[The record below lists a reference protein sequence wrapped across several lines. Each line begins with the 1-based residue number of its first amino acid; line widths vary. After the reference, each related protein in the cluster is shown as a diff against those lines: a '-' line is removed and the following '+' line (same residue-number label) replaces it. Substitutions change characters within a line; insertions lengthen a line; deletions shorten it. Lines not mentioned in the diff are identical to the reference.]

1 MAPNL
6 VLLHGFTNTGA
17 CWDQVRAA
25 LPERYRPVAPD
36 IRGHG
41 TASDARPVSL
51 TAVVSDV
58 GGVATGPCELVG
70 YSMGGRIA
78 LHVALALPERVRRLV
93 LIGASPGIADPAAR
107 AERRSADERL
117 AAEVEQM
124 TIEAFARRWAQTA
137 VLADQPPSVQAA
149 VAEQRL
155 RNTPAGLAQ
164 ALRGLGTGAL
174 PPLWERLAELTMPV
188 ELVVGERDEKFR
200 AIAEEM
206 GKSGLTRAQMHVVS
220 GAGHAVHLEAPE
232 AVAEVISAG
241 AGGG

>member
-17 CWDQVRAA
+17 SWDQVRAA

-93 LIGASPGIADPAAR
+93 LIGASPGIADAAAR
-107 AERRSADERL
+107 AARRSADERL

-155 RNTPAGLAQ
+155 RNTPAGLAH

-174 PPLWERLAELTMPV
+174 PSLWERLGEVTMPV

-206 GKSGLTRAQMHVVS
+206 GMSGLPRARMHVVS